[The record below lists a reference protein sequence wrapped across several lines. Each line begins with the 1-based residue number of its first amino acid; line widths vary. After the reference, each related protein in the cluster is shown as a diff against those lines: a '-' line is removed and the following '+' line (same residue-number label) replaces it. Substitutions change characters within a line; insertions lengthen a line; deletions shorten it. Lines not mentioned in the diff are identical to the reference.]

1 MNISNLVI
9 VLNRLT
15 KKKVSFIMTK
25 NTSKSVTKT
34 VQTSEVA
41 VDKIEQVVDNTVAQQ
56 NVTVTQSVTVLT
68 KADKA
73 RTIFKEAYSMSPVPQ
88 RKDIINR
95 MVVEAGLTKAGA
107 ATYLQNM
114 KTKAGLVVARP
125 KSTAPSA

>member
-1 MNISNLVI
+1 MS
-9 VLNRLT
+9 
-15 KKKVSFIMTK
+15 K
-25 NTSKSVTKT
+25 SKSVTKT
-34 VQTSEVA
+34 VQVS
-41 VDKIEQVVDNTVAQQ
+41 VDKIEQVVDNVVAQQ
-56 NVTVTQSVTVLT
+56 NVTVTQTATVLT

-114 KTKAGLVVARP
+114 KTKAGLVVSRV
-125 KSTAPSA
+125 KSTPVQA

>member
-1 MNISNLVI
+1 MA
-9 VLNRLT
+9 
-15 KKKVSFIMTK
+15 K
-25 NTSKSVTKT
+25 NTNKPAAVKSET
-34 VQTSEVA
+34 QA
-41 VDKIEQVVDNTVAQQ
+41 VVPETT
-56 NVTVTQSVTVLT
+56 VTVTQTVVAAT

-125 KSTAPSA
+125 KSAPATASTEAPSA

>member
-1 MNISNLVI
+1 
-9 VLNRLT
+9 
-15 KKKVSFIMTK
+15 MT
-25 NTSKSVTKT
+25 TTT
-34 VQTSEVA
+34 QET
-41 VDKIEQVVDNTVAQQ
+41 T
-56 NVTVTQSVTVLT
+56 VTVTQTVAALT

-114 KTKAGLVVARP
+114 KTKAGLVVARV